1 MYQYD
6 VQISNQAEK
15 DLYDILHYIEFGL
28 QEPNIAKRFYKKV
41 NEQISN
47 LNINPKKYPIVDEIV
62 IKRLELR
69 KFSVNNYIIFY
80 KVYDS
85 DKIVYVLRIL
95 YAKRNWKEIL

>member
-6 VQISNQAEK
+6 VQISNQAER

-28 QEPNIAKRFYKKV
+28 QEPNIAEKFYKKV
-41 NEQISN
+41 NEKISN
-47 LNINPKKYPIVDEIV
+47 LDVNPKKYQIVDEIV

-69 KFSVNNYIIFY
+69 KFSVNNYIVFY

-85 DKIVYVLRIL
+85 DKIVQVLRIL